1 MTDPANSDPTPPRDD
16 QGAPP
21 PATNDPFVPP
31 AGEPAAPTPTPSPDA
46 TPTSTPAAPAAD
58 PSLAPAADVY
68 AAPAGPAY
76 APPVGDPY
84 AIPPAD
90 VYARATPP
98 YTGGATAA
106 KAPVLSIISM
116 ILGIVG
122 VLGGLFIFWF
132 PIVGPI
138 LQLWLPAAAVVLG
151 FLGRRRE
158 PSGKGFWL
166 TGIITGFVGL
176 GLFLIGLIITIAF
189 FAAIGSSPSYY

>member
-1 MTDPANSDPTPPRDD
+1 MTDPVNSDPTPPRDQ

-31 AGEPAAPTPTPSPDA
+31 AGEPAA
-46 TPTSTPAAPAAD
+46 D
-58 PSLAPAADVY
+58 PSVPPAADVY
-68 AAPAGPAY
+68 AAPEGPAY

-98 YTGGATAA
+98 YTGGSTAA

-116 ILGIVG
+116 ILGILG